1 MHDAL
6 PVSPAPAHAMP
17 MVASAAEQRAAP
29 RFTILIRAAKLRCG
43 EAEFLCI
50 VRDASETGISLRL
63 FHPLPEGQELELELQ
78 NGDGYPL
85 ELVWQS
91 EDRAGLKFRQP
102 VDIAR
107 IIECPSRFAKRPVR
121 AAFCA
126 PVRLVSGAVEA
137 EATLY
142 DISQQGA
149 KIVSPTRFAIDQRV
163 RLCAPHLGEV
173 HAKVRWRDGVTYG
186 LVFEDTFQFGDM
198 ARIVAA
204 MQGYPASR
212 VVA

>member
-6 PVSPAPAHAMP
+6 PVIPATAPALPADP
-17 MVASAAEQRAAP
+17 SEADQRAAP
-29 RFTILIRAAKLRCG
+29 RFTMLIRAAKLRCG
-43 EAEFLCI
+43 EAEFLCV
-50 VRDASETGISLRL
+50 VRDASETGISVRL
-63 FHPLPEGQELELELQ
+63 FHALPEGEELELELQ
-78 NGDGYPL
+78 NGDSYAL
-85 ELVWQS
+85 ELIWQL

-107 IIECPSRFAKRPVR
+107 IIESPTRFAKRPVR
-121 AAFCA
+121 VSFCA
-126 PVRLVSGAVEA
+126 PVRLVSGAVDA
-137 EATLY
+137 DATLC

-149 KIVSPTRFAIDQRV
+149 KVVSSTRFAIDQRV

-173 HAKVRWRDGVTYG
+173 NAKVRWRDGVTYG

-204 MQGYPASR
+204 MQGYPGLRFA
-212 VVA
+212 A